1 MLRVID
7 CLTQEHDLRLV
18 ALAAC
23 LCALACITTVNLMAA
38 AQTKEGGSS
47 LAHLVAASVVFGC
60 GVWSLHFVAMLAFR
74 SSVPISYGV
83 SLTFVSILF
92 AVFGSLLALA
102 VWRFSPSRQFAAVL
116 GGVVLSSSVT
126 AMHFCGITAMQVS
139 GSLHLS
145 TEQVLYAGSVSLFFS
160 TVALIRSDTLS
171 TYGRRLQVAGLLAI
185 AICGL
190 HFTAMA
196 GLSIEPGLPTSHQTA
211 VLGSYQLA
219 ITIGSFSV
227 AILIMSLAATLV
239 EQYLSQRTVIELK
252 RIRMLS
258 DVSQEVLIIC
268 RDGIILQVNAAG
280 TRLFGAPEDQLI
292 GRQMADLI
300 SEDNHRTFLK
310 HLEHRGVDLG
320 PGEVNLKASNGTIV
334 PARFSIGKIDYEGKP
349 ADVVALL
356 NMSDRKRDEA
366 KIQHLAYHDPLTD
379 LPNRAL
385 LRDRLSQSINGA
397 GRPGY
402 CLALFCL
409 DLDRFKQV
417 NDLFG
422 HAAGDE
428 LLMQVTQRLRAQTR
442 SGDTLAR
449 IGGDEFVV
457 VAAFERQD
465 DIALLA
471 RRLIEALTQPFMLAA
486 GAAEIGV
493 SIGIAVYPEDVTDQQ
508 ELMRTADLAL
518 YRAKNEERG
527 TFRFFEAAMDE
538 HARAR
543 RRLELD
549 LRGAIDREEF
559 CLHHQPV
566 VDCLTGD
573 VESFEALLRWH
584 HPERGMVPPLDF
596 IPLAEETGLI
606 LKIGEWVL
614 ETACAAAAAWSE
626 PHRVAVNISPI
637 QFLKSD
643 LPAIISSVLDHTGL
657 PANRLEVEITEGIL
671 MKNPRRAADV
681 FTTLRG
687 MGVRIA
693 MDDFGTGYSS
703 LSYLHEFKFDKLKI
717 DRSFVKR
724 LGEAEDARMIIR
736 TIIGLAH
743 NLGLSVVAEGVET
756 REQLKI
762 LRDLEC
768 DQIQGYLI
776 GRPMPIVGPTELIT
790 GRAKV
795 LFAGTASADSHRV
808 LQH

>member
-1 MLRVID
+1 
-7 CLTQEHDLRLV
+7 
-18 ALAAC
+18 
-23 LCALACITTVNLMAA
+23 
-38 AQTKEGGSS
+38 
-47 LAHLVAASVVFGC
+47 
-60 GVWSLHFVAMLAFR
+60 MLAFV
-74 SSVPISYGV
+74 SSMPIFFRH
-83 SLTFVSILF
+83 LTDFVSIPLRGRRRAVGSHSLAIF
-92 AVFGSLLALA
+92 AVTANRHCPRRGFAQLISDRHAFLWNRGNASFRLAPLEN
-102 VWRFSPSRQFAAVL
+102 
-116 GGVVLSSSVT
+116 
-126 AMHFCGITAMQVS
+126 
-139 GSLHLS
+139 
-145 TEQVLYAGSVSLFFS
+145 EQVLYAGGVSLLFS
-160 TVALIRSDTLS
+160 IGALIRSDTLS
-171 TYGRRLQVAGLLAI
+171 THRRRLEVAGLLAV

-190 HFTAMA
+190 HFIAMA
-196 GLSIEPGLPTSHQTA
+196 GLSIEPGLSTSHQTA

-219 ITIGSFSV
+219 ITIGSFSL
-227 AILIMSLAATLV
+227 AILVMGLAATLV
-239 EQYLSQRTVIELK
+239 EQHLSQRTVIELK

-280 TRLFGAPEDQLI
+280 TRLFGEPEGQLI
-292 GRQMADLI
+292 GRQTADLV
-300 SEDNHRTFLK
+300 SEEDQLTFLK
-310 HLEHRGVDLG
+310 HLEHQTVDLG

-334 PARFSIGKIDYEGKP
+334 PARFSVGKIDYEGKP
-349 ADVVALL
+349 ANVIALL
-356 NMSDRKRDEA
+356 NISDRKRDEA
-366 KIQHLAYHDPLTD
+366 EIQHLAYHDPLTD

-385 LRDRLSQSINGA
+385 LRDRLTQAIKAA
-397 GRPGY
+397 GRPGN

-417 NDLFG
+417 NDLFWPCG
-422 HAAGDE
+422 RRRTIAAGY
-428 LLMQVTQRLRAQTR
+428 QTIAESDR
-442 SGDTLAR
+442 SSDTLAR

-457 VAAFERQD
+457 VATFDSQD
-465 DIALLA
+465 NIAILA
-471 RRLIEALTQPFMLAA
+471 RRLIEALTQPFILAA
-486 GAAEIGV
+486 GPAEIGV
-493 SIGIAVYPEDVTDQQ
+493 SIGIAVYPEDGTDQE
-508 ELMRTADLAL
+508 ELMRTADVAL

-527 TFRFFEAAMDE
+527 TFRFFEATMDE
-538 HARAR
+538 HARTR

-559 CLHHQPV
+559 CLHHQPLV
-566 VDCLTGD
+566 GCLTGE
-573 VESFEALLRWH
+573 VKGFEALLRWH
-584 HPERGMVPPLDF
+584 HPERGMIPPLDF

-614 ETACAAAAAWSE
+614 RTACAAATTWSE
-626 PHRVAVNISPI
+626 PHQVAVNISPI

-671 MKNPRRAADV
+671 MTNPRRAADV

-687 MGVRIA
+687 LGVRIA

-724 LGEAEDARMIIR
+724 LGEAEDATMIVR

-762 LRDLEC
+762 LRDLQC

-776 GRPMPIVGPTELIT
+776 GRPMPMVGPSELINN
-790 GRAKV
+790 RARA
-795 LFAGTASADSHRV
+795 LFVGIVSADNQRA
-808 LQH
+808 LQN

>member
-1 MLRVID
+1 MLRVIE
-7 CLTQEHDLRLV
+7 CITQEHDLRLV

-23 LCALACITTVNLMAA
+23 LCALACTTTVNLMAA
-38 AQTKEGGSS
+38 ARNKEGRSS

-60 GVWSLHFVAMLAFR
+60 GVWSLHFVAMLAFE
-74 SSVPISYGV
+74 SSMPISYGI
-83 SLTFVSILF
+83 SLTFASILF
-92 AVFGSLLALA
+92 AVVGALLALT
-102 VWRFSPSRQFAAVL
+102 VWRFSSSRRIGTVL
-116 GGVVLSSSVT
+116 GGVVLSLSVT
-126 AMHFCGITAMQVS
+126 AMHFCGIAAIQVS
-139 GSLHLS
+139 GLLHLS
-145 TEQVLYAGSVSLFFS
+145 TEQVLYAVGVSLFFS
-160 TVALIRSDTLS
+160 IGALIRSETLS
-171 TYGRRLQVAGLLAI
+171 THGRRLQVAGLLAV

-190 HFTAMA
+190 HFIAMA
-196 GLSIEPGLPTSHQTA
+196 GLSIEPGLSTRHQTA

-219 ITIGSFSV
+219 ITVGSFSV
-227 AILIMSLAATLV
+227 AILILSLAATLV
-239 EQYLSQRTVIELK
+239 EQYLSQRTVTELK
-252 RIRMLS
+252 RIQMLS

-292 GRQMADLI
+292 GRQTADLI
-300 SEDNHRTFLK
+300 SEEDQLTFLG
-310 HLEHRGVDLG
+310 HLEHPGVDLG
-320 PGEVNLKASNGTIV
+320 AREVNLKAFSGIIV

-349 ADVVALL
+349 ADVIALL
-356 NMSDRKRDEA
+356 NISDRKRDEA

-385 LRDRLSQSINGA
+385 LRDRLTQSINA
-397 GRPGY
+397 ARRPGY
-402 CLALFCL
+402 HLALFCL

-428 LLMQVTQRLRAQTR
+428 LLLQVTKRLQAQTR
-442 SGDTLAR
+442 PGDTLAR
-449 IGGDEFVV
+449 VGGDEFVV
-457 VAAFERQD
+457 VATFERQD
-465 DIALLA
+465 DIAILA
-471 RRLIEALTQPFMLAA
+471 RRLIEALTQPFLLTA
-486 GAAEIGV
+486 GPAEIGV
-493 SIGIAVYPEDVTDQQ
+493 SIGIAVYPEDGTDQQ
-508 ELMRTADLAL
+508 ELMRTADVAL
-518 YRAKNEERG
+518 YRVKNEERG

-559 CLHHQPV
+559 CLHHQPL
-566 VDCLTGD
+566 VDCLTGE
-573 VESFEALLRWH
+573 VKGFEALLRWH

-614 ETACAAAAAWSE
+614 ETACAAATAWSD

-643 LPAIISSVLDHTGL
+643 LPAIISSVLDRTGL

-687 MGVRIA
+687 LGVRIA

-703 LSYLHEFKFDKLKI
+703 LSYLHEFRFDKLKI

-724 LGEAEDARMIIR
+724 LGEAEDATMIIR

-776 GRPMPIVGPTELIT
+776 GRPMPMVGPTQLIT
-790 GRAKV
+790 NRARV
-795 LFAGTASADSHRV
+795 LLAGTASADSQRA

>member
-1 MLRVID
+1 MP
-7 CLTQEHDLRLV
+7 
-18 ALAAC
+18 
-23 LCALACITTVNLMAA
+23 
-38 AQTKEGGSS
+38 
-47 LAHLVAASVVFGC
+47 AASVC
-60 GVWSLHFVAMLAFR
+60 
-74 SSVPISYGV
+74 
-83 SLTFVSILF
+83 
-92 AVFGSLLALA
+92 
-102 VWRFSPSRQFAAVL
+102 FSPS
-116 GGVVLSSSVT
+116 
-126 AMHFCGITAMQVS
+126 
-139 GSLHLS
+139 
-145 TEQVLYAGSVSLFFS
+145 
-160 TVALIRSDTLS
+160 VALIRSETLS
-171 TYGRRLQVAGLLAI
+171 THKRRLQVAGLLAV

-190 HFTAMA
+190 HFIAMA

-219 ITIGSFSV
+219 ITIGSFGV

-252 RIRMLS
+252 RIRTLS
-258 DVSQEVLIIC
+258 DVSQEVLLIC

-280 TRLFGAPEDQLI
+280 TRLFGATEDQLT
-292 GRQMADLI
+292 GRQTADLI
-300 SEDNHRTFLK
+300 SEEDQLTFLG
-310 HLEHRGVDLG
+310 HLEHPGVDLG
-320 PGEVNLKASNGTIV
+320 PREVNLKASNGTII

-349 ADVVALL
+349 ADVIALL
-356 NMSDRKRDEA
+356 NISDRRRDEA

-379 LPNRAL
+379 LPNRSL
-385 LRDRLSQSINGA
+385 LRDRLTQSINA
-397 GRPGY
+397 ARRPGHH
-402 CLALFCL
+402 LALFCL

-428 LLMQVTQRLRAQTR
+428 LLMQVTKRLRNQTR

-457 VAAFERQD
+457 VASFERPD
-465 DIALLA
+465 DIAILA
-471 RRLIEALTQPFMLAA
+471 RRLIEALTQPFMLTA
-486 GAAEIGV
+486 GLAEIGV
-493 SIGIAVYPEDVTDQQ
+493 SIGIAVYPEDGTDQE

-518 YRAKNEERG
+518 YRAKHEENG

-543 RRLELD
+543 QRLEHD

-559 CLHHQPV
+559 CLHHQPL

-573 VESFEALLRWH
+573 VKGFEALLRWH
-584 HPERGMVPPLDF
+584 HPERGMIPPLEF

-606 LKIGEWVL
+606 LKIGEWVI

-626 PHRVAVNISPI
+626 PYRVAVNVSPV

-643 LPAIISSVLDHTGL
+643 LPAIISSVLDRTGL
-657 PANRLEVEITEGIL
+657 SANRLEVEITEGIL

-681 FTTLRG
+681 LTTLRG
-687 MGVRIA
+687 LGVRIA

-724 LGEAEDARMIIR
+724 LGEAEDATMIVR

-756 REQLKI
+756 RAQLKI

-790 GRAKV
+790 NRAKGIV
-795 LFAGTASADSHRV
+795 CRDCFGRRPTGIAALTGRNAGDCRNPRAKRQSTLQQSRTVTSPARKAAAPAIPCRLNSKWIGNAAACWTAT
-808 LQH
+808 

>member
-1 MLRVID
+1 
-7 CLTQEHDLRLV
+7 
-18 ALAAC
+18 
-23 LCALACITTVNLMAA
+23 
-38 AQTKEGGSS
+38 
-47 LAHLVAASVVFGC
+47 
-60 GVWSLHFVAMLAFR
+60 
-74 SSVPISYGV
+74 
-83 SLTFVSILF
+83 
-92 AVFGSLLALA
+92 
-102 VWRFSPSRQFAAVL
+102 
-116 GGVVLSSSVT
+116 
-126 AMHFCGITAMQVS
+126 MQVS
-139 GSLHLS
+139 GLLHLK
-145 TEQVLYAGSVSLFFS
+145 TEQVLFAGGVSLLFS
-160 TVALIRSDTLS
+160 IGALIRSDTLS
-171 TYGRRLQVAGLLAI
+171 THRRRLQVAGLLAV

-190 HFTAMA
+190 HFIAMA

-219 ITIGSFSV
+219 ITIGSFGV

-252 RIRMLS
+252 RIRTLS
-258 DVSQEVLIIC
+258 DVSQEVLLIC

-280 TRLFGAPEDQLI
+280 TRLLRTPEGQLI

-300 SEDNHRTFLK
+300 SEDDQLTFLK
-310 HLEHRGVDLG
+310 HLEHQGVDLG

-349 ADVVALL
+349 ADVIALL
-356 NMSDRKRDEA
+356 NISDRKRDEA

-379 LPNRAL
+379 LPNRSL
-385 LRDRLSQSINGA
+385 LRDRLTQSINA
-397 GRPGY
+397 ARRPGY
-402 CLALFCL
+402 HLALFCL
-409 DLDRFKQV
+409 DLDRFKQI

-428 LLMQVTQRLRAQTR
+428 LLMQVTKRLRNQTR

-457 VAAFERQD
+457 VASFERLD
-465 DIALLA
+465 DIAILA
-471 RRLIEALTQPFMLAA
+471 RRLIEALTQPFMLTA
-486 GAAEIGV
+486 GLAEIGV
-493 SIGIAVYPEDVTDQQ
+493 SIGIAVYPEDGTDQE

-518 YRAKNEERG
+518 YRAKHEEKG

-543 RRLELD
+543 QRLEHD

-559 CLHHQPV
+559 CLHHQPL

-573 VESFEALLRWH
+573 VKGFEALLRWH
-584 HPERGMVPPLDF
+584 HPERGMIPPLEF

-606 LKIGEWVL
+606 LKIGEWVI
-614 ETACAAAAAWSE
+614 ETACRAAAAWSE
-626 PHRVAVNISPI
+626 PYRVAVNVSPV

-643 LPAIISSVLDHTGL
+643 LPAIISSVLDRTGL

-681 FTTLRG
+681 LTMLRG
-687 MGVRIA
+687 LGVGIA

-703 LSYLHEFKFDKLKI
+703 LSYLNEFKFDKLKI

-724 LGEAEDARMIIR
+724 LGQAEDATMIIR

-790 GRAKV
+790 NRARV
-795 LFAGTASADSHRV
+795 LFAGTASADDQRA